1 MANDNNQQNEYFEDR
16 AGSEDARFHVVPHDD
31 KGWAVKR
38 EGEDDPE
45 LTTGSKEDA
54 VSKAKELA
62 KDASTMA
69 IIHDDDGKIEDQ
81 LNFES

>member
-1 MANDNNQQNEYFEDR
+1 MANENNQQNEYFEDR

-31 KGWAVKR
+31 KGWSVKR

-54 VSKAKELA
+54 LSKAKELA